1 MQKKYSPS
9 MRNLLKRSSFVSLA
23 VVLFS
28 HLVFA
33 FEPKALPLWRDFL
46 RLPDNRWIWLKK
58 VGGVDEHKTKII
70 LGKKIK
76 NSKGKLINKVVWS
89 EEYEEKHDALWD
101 YAYFLKIKAGQY
113 FSDINH
119 DGRLEVAIMPY
130 DSGNWMIRR
139 ALIYTVKSDR
149 LELIRVQPNYN
160 LETDEDVYKEQ

>member
-1 MQKKYSPS
+1 MQKKYSPNMKS
-9 MRNLLKRSSFVSLA
+9 LLKRSSFICLLI
-23 VVLFS
+23 VLFS
-28 HLVFA
+28 CPTFA
-33 FEPKALPLWRDFL
+33 YEPKGLPLWRDFL
-46 RLPDNRWIWLKK
+46 RLPDNRWVWLKK

-76 NSKGKLINKVVWS
+76 NSKGKLINKVIWS

-130 DSGNWMIRR
+130 DNGNWM
-139 ALIYTVKSDR
+139 
-149 LELIRVQPNYN
+149 
-160 LETDEDVYKEQ
+160 